1 MSEHTDHRRRT
12 ARVALTSL
20 LVASGIGI
28 VGVAPALAAGP
39 AAPAAFHSDHDK
51 DRGWGKHNRLFR
63 DRGDFRY
70 VWFRVCDGT
79 ATGTATTTTTTAPDP
94 AIGTVTGTT
103 TETVAPDAIAAA
115 VEGAAGE
122 TATST
127 DAVPPVDP
135 LTTGTLTTDTL
146 TPDTLTTE
154 TTTTGTTTTAPT
166 TVTGDDPE
174 AKAYPIFV
182 VVPIPKD
189 ETKAIY
195 KMDKRP
201 CYDLTTGA
209 PQLTDTTT
217 TTTDA
222 ATITTTPATETT
234 TTTTVETPVGTV
246 TG

>member
-1 MSEHTDHRRRT
+1 MSEHTDRRRRT
-12 ARVALTSL
+12 ARVAMTSL

-28 VGVAPALAAGP
+28 VGVAPAMAANNSP
-39 AAPAAFHSDHDK
+39 APAAFHSDHDK

-79 ATGTATTTTTTAPDP
+79 ATGTATTTTTTPDP
-94 AIGTVTGTT
+94 AVGTT
-103 TETVAPDAIAAA
+103 TETVAPDALAAA
-115 VEGAAGE
+115 VEGAAVE

-127 DAVPPVDP
+127 DAVPPVD
-135 LTTGTLTTDTL
+135 TLTTDTL
-146 TPDTLTTE
+146 TTNTLTPDTL
-154 TTTTGTTTTAPT
+154 TTGTTTTAPT
-166 TVTGDDPE
+166 TVAADDPA

-195 KMDKRP
+195 ELDKRP
-201 CYDLTTGA
+201 CYDLTTGE
-209 PQLTDTTT
+209 PRLTDTATTTT

-222 ATITTTPATETT
+222 APVVTAPSTGTTT

>member
-1 MSEHTDHRRRT
+1 
-12 ARVALTSL
+12 VALTSL

-28 VGVAPALAAGP
+28 VGVAPALAASGP
-39 AAPAAFHSDHDK
+39 AAPAALHSDHVK
-51 DRGWGKHNRLFR
+51 DRGWGNHNRLFR

-79 ATGTATTTTTTAPDP
+79 ATGAATTTTTAPDP
-94 AIGTVTGTT
+94 AAPVTGTT
-103 TETVAPDAIAAA
+103 TETVAPDALAAA
-115 VEGAAGE
+115 VEGAAVD

-127 DAVPPVDP
+127 DAVPPVDT

-146 TPDTLTTE
+146 PPDTLTTG
-154 TTTTGTTTTAPT
+154 TTTTGTTTTAPA
-166 TVTGDDPE
+166 TVAADAPD

-222 ATITTTPATETT
+222 TTTTTTPATATT